1 MAVAVALS
9 VMAQEFVVKRLASA
23 EMDLSASTEMRRD
36 LTGRPC
42 ALLKVQ
48 VPLRDMIFE
57 GNVVGTCDYKGGE
70 YWVYLTP
77 GTKVLK
83 VKHDTATPTFIT
95 FADHGI
101 PSLAAKTTYIM
112 QLEAPRSQQSMEEV
126 TFKVTPSQA
135 IIVVDNVEHVVDN
148 GLLKI
153 SLSCGT
159 HRCTVFAIGYQTQS
173 EDIVVSPGATNKK
186 VYELDPRSAQS
197 TPAAAPV
204 PSQKNV
210 EAFTVKGVTFEMVRV
225 DGGSFMMGSD
235 NGYKDE
241 EPVHSETVSTF
252 YIGKTE
258 VTQALWMAVMGSN
271 PSFYKGQN
279 LPVEKVSWNDCQEF
293 IDRLNRITGRN
304 FRLPTEAEWEYAA
317 RGGNRSRGY
326 EYSGSNNIESVG
338 WYEDNSGDS
347 THPVGSKLNN
357 ELGLYDMSG
366 NVREWT
372 SDLWSSN
379 YSSYRN
385 GGSSGSNRVYRG
397 GSYNRGAGSC
407 RSAYRYYDDSG
418 SRFISLGFRLA
429 L

>member
-101 PSLAAKTTYIM
+101 LSLAAKTTYIM
-112 QLEAPRSQQSMEEV
+112 QLEAPSLSTTENELIIQMQNKLEALE
-126 TFKVTPSQA
+126 A
-135 IIVVDNVEHVVDN
+135 IILANQAGE
-148 GLLKI
+148 
-153 SLSCGT
+153 
-159 HRCTVFAIGYQTQS
+159 A
-173 EDIVVSPGATNKK
+173 
-186 VYELDPRSAQS
+186 
-197 TPAAAPV
+197 PAAPTMAAT
-204 PSQKNV
+204 QKDV
-210 EAFTVKGVTFEMVRV
+210 ETFTVKGVTFEMVRV
-225 DGGSFMMGSD
+225 DGGSFMMGSY
-235 NGYKDE
+235 NGDSDE
-241 EPVHSETVSTF
+241 QPVHSETVSTF

-258 VTQALWMAVMGSN
+258 VTQALWTAVMGSN
-271 PSFYKGQN
+271 PSCFKGPN
-279 LPVEKVSWNDCQEF
+279 LPVEQVSWNDCQEF

-326 EYSGSNNIESVG
+326 EYSGSNNLQSVG
-338 WYEDNSGDS
+338 WYRDNSGDS
-347 THPVGSKLNN
+347 THPVGSKLAN

-366 NVREWT
+366 NVWEWT
-372 SDLWSSN
+372 SDLWSDS

-397 GSYNRGAGSC
+397 GSYYYSARYC
-407 RSAYRYYDDSG
+407 RSAYRDFNDSG
-418 SRFISLGFRLA
+418 LRYRFLGFRLA

>member
-1 MAVAVALS
+1 MASAVALS

-57 GNVVGTCDYKGGE
+57 GNVVGTYDYKGGE

-77 GTKVLK
+77 GTKALK

-101 PSLAAKTTYIM
+101 PSFAAKTTYIM
-112 QLEAPRSQQSMEEV
+112 QLEAPAMSQSADDDRFAQLRKELDALKSEIAASKTNTAPSTSQQ
-126 TFKVTPSQA
+126 
-135 IIVVDNVEHVVDN
+135 
-148 GLLKI
+148 
-153 SLSCGT
+153 
-159 HRCTVFAIGYQTQS
+159 TQNT
-173 EDIVVSPGATNKK
+173 E
-186 VYELDPRSAQS
+186 R
-197 TPAAAPV
+197 
-204 PSQKNV
+204 
-210 EAFTVKGVTFEMVRV
+210 FTVKGVTFEMVRV

-241 EPVHSETVSTF
+241 KPVHSETVSTF

-258 VTQALWMAVMGSN
+258 VTQALWTAVMGSN
-271 PSFYKGQN
+271 PSHHKGPN
-279 LPVEKVSWNDCQEF
+279 LPVEMVSWNDCQEF

-326 EYSGSNNIESVG
+326 EYSGSNTLQSVG
-338 WYEDNSGDS
+338 WYDDNAGNT
-347 THPVGSKLNN
+347 THPVGSKLDN

-366 NVREWT
+366 NVWEWT
-372 SDLWSSN
+372 SDLWSDS
-379 YSSYRN
+379 YSSYRK
-385 GGSSGSNRVYRG
+385 GGSSGSFRVNRG
-397 GSYNRGAGSC
+397 GSYLNDAEYC
-407 RSAYRYYDDSG
+407 RSADRDYDDSG
-418 SRFISLGFRLA
+418 ARFRNLGFRLA
-429 L
+429 LSAD